1 MDEAPQLL
9 TMVDGEDLTSALEGS
24 PKPCFS
30 CPRSLQYHPFPPAED
45 RLLTPPAPGVRCRA
59 GLPDHFYTTS
69 ISENLLAAFHAPDR
83 LFLLP
88 DSNTSTLFIYS
99 STEPPTELKPA
110 LGSLLPWTS
119 LSCVLPWPF
128 IPFLDLFPVSS
139 VSPLPLCQLPS
150 AQMCTE
156 WAEQG
161 MLCQLLAG
169 IRCSQRLM
177 LLVLNSIKKSHEGK
191 KHHNEPSGVKDVFQ
205 RHSHVFLI
213 QLVFPHC
220 VLTFWV
226 FVRGVLLGHL
236 S

>member
-1 MDEAPQLL
+1 
-9 TMVDGEDLTSALEGS
+9 
-24 PKPCFS
+24 
-30 CPRSLQYHPFPPAED
+30 
-45 RLLTPPAPGVRCRA
+45 
-59 GLPDHFYTTS
+59 
-69 ISENLLAAFHAPDR
+69 
-83 LFLLP
+83 
-88 DSNTSTLFIYS
+88 
-99 STEPPTELKPA
+99 
-110 LGSLLPWTS
+110 
-119 LSCVLPWPF
+119 
-128 IPFLDLFPVSS
+128 
-139 VSPLPLCQLPS
+139 
-150 AQMCTE
+150 MCTE